1 MRVQPIAL
9 AMFVACAAPATAQAP
24 AAPDFEWCGTDLLV
38 TGSISSDVHIAV
50 SGLDEAAATLHGV
63 WPDIGLYGVFDGEL
77 INTLPCEGGRS
88 CLQFDG
94 VLHSLEAAGFP
105 AGTEAPM
112 VVSLDIAADGATA
125 RGVYKVGLF
134 PGGYPAEQY
143 GILELGAC
151 DVA

>member
-1 MRVQPIAL
+1 MRLQTLAL
-9 AMFVACAAPATAQAP
+9 LVLAGAASAAAQEAP
-24 AAPDFEWCGTDLLV
+24 SEVDWCGTDLLV
-38 TGSISSDVHIAV
+38 TGAVSSDLKMSVR
-50 SGLDEAAATLHGV
+50 GLHDEVPTLHGV
-63 WPDIGLYGVFDGEL
+63 WPDINLFGVYDGEMV
-77 INTLPCEGGRS
+77 NALPCAAGRL

-112 VVSLDIAADGATA
+112 VVSLDMAEDGSSA

-151 DVA
+151 EVS